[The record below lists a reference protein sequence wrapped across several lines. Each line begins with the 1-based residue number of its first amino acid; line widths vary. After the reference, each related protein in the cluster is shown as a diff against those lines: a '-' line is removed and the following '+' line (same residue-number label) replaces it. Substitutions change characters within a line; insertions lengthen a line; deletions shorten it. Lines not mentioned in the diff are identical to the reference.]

1 MACDKD
7 LLSFSLGWTIS
18 VKPKTT
24 TLFMLFAYV
33 VALCQMMLLVE
44 AFSHANKM
52 QMIEKA
58 QKQGQLSDFGFGNGL
73 LWLEIANSS
82 PGVFLYYREM
92 I

>member
-1 MACDKD
+1 
-7 LLSFSLGWTIS
+7 
-18 VKPKTT
+18 
-24 TLFMLFAYV
+24 MLFAYV
-33 VALCQMMLLVE
+33 VALCHMMLLVE

-82 PGVFLYYREM
+82 HGASLYYEET
-92 I
+92 IQCLSC